1 MLISFY
7 EKNKRKDKKKEDDSY
22 DKRIN
27 KIQLELKEIVGWFVF
42 NYFAFIYLCSI
53 SFMLKVKKNKFK
65 KKYFKL

>member
-27 KIQLELKEIVGWFVF
+27 KIQLELKEIVG
-42 NYFAFIYLCSI
+42 
-53 SFMLKVKKNKFK
+53 
-65 KKYFKL
+65 